1 MTWSA
6 SWPAASGR
14 DRCSRWG
21 SAPESSPQPWA
32 HPVLGVDLSVPML
45 RRAQERMG
53 ARVAL
58 GDGYRLPVRDRAVPN
73 AALVWVLQLVPDVP
87 GFLAEAARTVAPGGR
102 IVAVPAGGDWAP
114 DDLSAAVDDMILT
127 LRPPQDRPE
136 QIETA
141 ARALGLRVVARAATT
156 PRPQHDTPEDL
167 AVMIEQRE
175 WSMLWDLD
183 DRTWAR
189 VRAARPARPGP
200 SPGPGVLAPRGGPGA
215 TLSAEHSGW
224 GPWGAGPDPL
234 RPCGGTGRRRRRGPR

>member
-1 MTWSA
+1 MAQIPFDRVAETYDVTRGGMERA
-6 SWPAASGR
+6 RDLVGVMAGGLRPGPVLEVGVGTGVIAAALGEI
-14 DRCSRWG
+14 G
-21 SAPESSPQPWA
+21 

-87 GFLAEAARTVAPGGR
+87 GFLAEVARTVAPGGR

-114 DDLSAAVDDMILT
+114 DEMSAAVDDMILT

-136 QIETA
+136 QIEAA
-141 ARALGLRVVARAATT
+141 ARALGLEVVARTATT

-167 AVMIEQRE
+167 AVMIERRE

-189 VRAARPARPGP
+189 VVEPALTALRA
-200 SPGPGVLAPRGGPGA
+200 L
-215 TLSAEHSGW
+215 
-224 GPWGAGPDPL
+224 PDPD
-234 RPCGGTGRRRRRGPR
+234 RPRARASWHPVVVLERP

>member
-1 MTWSA
+1 MAPIPFDRVAETYDVTRGGMERA
-6 SWPAASGR
+6 RDLVGVMAAGLR
-14 DRCSRWG
+14 PG
-21 SAPESSPQPWA
+21 PVLEVGVGTGVIAAALGEIG

-58 GDGYRLPVRDRAVPN
+58 GDGYRLPVRGRAVPN

-114 DDLSAAVDDMILT
+114 DDMSAAVDDMILT
-127 LRPPQDRPE
+127 LRPPQDRPA
-136 QIETA
+136 QIEAA
-141 ARALGLRVVARAATT
+141 ARALGLRVVARTATT

-167 AVMIEQRE
+167 AVMIERRE

-189 VRAARPARPGP
+189 VVEPALTALRA
-200 SPGPGVLAPRGGPGA
+200 L
-215 TLSAEHSGW
+215 
-224 GPWGAGPDPL
+224 PDPD
-234 RPCGGTGRRRRRGPR
+234 RPRARASWHPVVVLERP